1 MHEAIILL
9 SSETIII
16 ISIATN
22 FSIRNWSNDFR
33 WGIKNRSQWPVYFSK
48 SSESHPGEHD
58 LVMKQNPPWIEISG
72 FFPHDS
78 SVTLKE
84 VPIGNKFT
92 VLGMNAA
99 KKATNDF
106 PKLSV
111 CGSRWERSMKSRGC
125 MATVDTRLWS
135 YTLVTGICGSRQV
148 HSGIIGGEH
157 ALLFLFI
164 FPPKGQFWSLTALT
178 VENWVHVFGLQTRPQ
193 KWKNW
198 ILVEQAPD
206 KGSRDEDFFF
216 NFFLLFLLLMS
227 FVV

>member
-1 MHEAIILL
+1 
-9 SSETIII
+9 
-16 ISIATN
+16 
-22 FSIRNWSNDFR
+22 
-33 WGIKNRSQWPVYFSK
+33 
-48 SSESHPGEHD
+48 
-58 LVMKQNPPWIEISG
+58 MKQNPPWIEISG

-78 SVTLKE
+78 SVTLKV

-111 CGSRWERSMKSRGC
+111 CGSRWERNMKSRGC
-125 MATVDTRLWS
+125 MATVDARLWS

-148 HSGIIGGEH
+148 HSSIIGGEH
-157 ALLFLFI
+157 ALLFLVI
-164 FPPKGQFWSLTALT
+164 FPPKGQFWSLTAIT

-193 KWKNW
+193 KRKNW

-206 KGSRDEDFFF
+206 KGSRDLRIFFQF
-216 NFFLLFLLLMS
+216 LSSFSAINELCGLGKLTILVGSNCKMSWAVSTYASSQLDCSMNFCPVPCPSLSIM
-227 FVV
+227 